1 MRRQFMA
8 TLKGSPYITFTFA
21 IAALL
26 VARPFPPSPRLWRT
40 AVASAEAGQG
50 RVIGQRTSRATVYEG
65 ARLIDGNGGSTI
77 EDSAFVVAD
86 GRFTQ
91 IGRKSDVRAPA
102 DAAHVNLSGRTVM
115 PALVDAHAHLGYRKG
130 TTFSADN
137 FTREN
142 ILNQLTQ
149 LAYWGVSG
157 VLSTG
162 TDIGDLIF
170 QIRNASNVPNG
181 KGTIVRTAW
190 RGIAPPDA
198 GPFPPM
204 RAAPF
209 GVTTEA
215 EARADV
221 RELAARKVDFV
232 KIWVDDRNGT
242 LPKLSPA
249 IYRAIIDEAHKNNL
263 RVIAHVVTLAD
274 VKDLLRAGI
283 DGFAHLFRDHEA
295 DSEVM
300 ALLKARPNVF
310 FMLTLW
316 APRLAS
322 ATERPAWLDEPALRE
337 TASAEQ
343 LRQFGEPFANRT
355 SRSVA
360 GAREEWNVLQKNV
373 AALGKAG
380 VKLVLGTDV
389 GGNTGGPLLGWT
401 EHIELENMV
410 AAGMTPAAAIS
421 AATRGS
427 ADALRLAELGTIA
440 AGKRADF
447 IVVDGN
453 PLADI
458 TNSRKISK
466 VYQRGTELDRA
477 ALRATWR

>member
-8 TLKGSPYITFTFA
+8 TLKGSAYVTFTLA

-26 VARPFPPSPRLWRT
+26 VARPF
-40 AVASAEAGQG
+40 QG
-50 RVIGQRTSRATVYEG
+50 RVNGQRAPRATVYEG
-65 ARLIDGNGGSTI
+65 ARLIDGNGGSAI

-91 IGRKSDVRAPA
+91 VGRKGDMRAPA
-102 DAAHVNLSGRTVM
+102 DAAHVDLSGKTVI

-142 ILNQLTQ
+142 ILNQLNQ

-170 QIRNASNVPNG
+170 QIRKASNAPNG
-181 KGTIVRTAW
+181 TGTLVRTAW

-221 RELAARKVDFV
+221 RELATRRVDFV

-249 IYRAIIDEAHKNNL
+249 ISRAIIDEAHKNNL

-274 VKDLLRAGI
+274 VKDLLRANI

-295 DSEVM
+295 DSEVL
-300 ALLKARPNVF
+300 ALLKTRPDVF

-316 APRLAS
+316 APRLAA
-322 ATERPAWLDEPALRE
+322 ATQRPSWLDDPALRE

-343 LRQFGEPFANRT
+343 VRQFGEPFANRT
-355 SRSVA
+355 AQSVA

-373 AALGKAG
+373 ATLDKAG

-410 AAGMTPAAAIS
+410 AAGMTPSAALA

-427 ADALRLAELGTIA
+427 ADALQINELGTIA
-440 AGKRADF
+440 RGKRADF
-447 IVVDGN
+447 IVLEAN
-453 PLADI
+453 PLDDI
-458 TNSRKISK
+458 TSTRKISA
-466 VYQRGTELDRA
+466 VYQRGVR
-477 ALRATWR
+477 R

>member
-1 MRRQFMA
+1 MRRLA
-8 TLKGSPYITFTFA
+8 AVIATTLKGSPYIAIA

-26 VARPFPPSPRLWRT
+26 VARPF
-40 AVASAEAGQG
+40 QG
-50 RVIGQRTSRATVYEG
+50 RVTGQGAPRATVYEG
-65 ARLIDGNGGSTI
+65 ARLIDGSGGAAI
-77 EDSAFVVAD
+77 ENSAFVVAD

-91 IGRKSDVRAPA
+91 VGRRSGLRAPA
-102 DAAHVNLSGRTVM
+102 DAAHVDLTGKTVM

-130 TTFSADN
+130 TTFTADN
-137 FTREN
+137 FTRDN
-142 ILNQLTQ
+142 ILDQLNRF
-149 LAYWGVSG
+149 AYWGVSG

-170 QIRNASNVPNG
+170 QIRNASNAAG
-181 KGTIVRTAW
+181 SKGPLVRTAW

-209 GVTTEA
+209 AVKTEA
-215 EARADV
+215 DARADV
-221 RELAARKVDFV
+221 RELASRKVDFV

-249 IYRAIIDEAHKNNL
+249 IYTAIIDEAHKSGL

-295 DSEVM
+295 DAEVI
-300 ALLKARPNVF
+300 ALLRARPHVF

-316 APRLAS
+316 APRLAA
-322 ATERPAWLDEPALRE
+322 ATDRPSWLDDPALRE
-337 TASAEQ
+337 SASADQ
-343 LRQFGEPFANRT
+343 ILQFGEPFAGRT
-355 SRSVA
+355 PQSVA
-360 GAREEWNVLQKNV
+360 AASEEWNTLKKNV

-380 VKLVLGTDV
+380 VTLVLGTDV

-410 AAGMTPAAAIS
+410 AAGMTPAAAVA

-427 ADALRLAELGTIA
+427 ADALRLSELGTIA
-440 AGKRADF
+440 SGKRADF
-447 IVVDGN
+447 IVLDAN
-453 PLADI
+453 PLADVA
-458 TNSRKISK
+458 NSRKISK
-466 VYQRGTELDRA
+466 VYQRGSEVDRA
-477 ALRATWR
+477 TLRSAWSKP

>member
-1 MRRQFMA
+1 MTRLHVSVLVF
-8 TLKGSPYITFTFA
+8 
-21 IAALL
+21 IAA
-26 VARPFPPSPRLWRT
+26 A
-40 AVASAEAGQG
+40 AASGLAQPAP
-50 RVIGQRTSRATVYEG
+50 RATVYEG
-65 ARLIDGNGGSTI
+65 ARLIDGNGGAAVENSV
-77 EDSAFVVAD
+77 FVVAD

-91 IGRKSDVRAPA
+91 VGRRGELRAPA
-102 DAAHVNLSGRTVM
+102 DAALVDLSGKTVM
-115 PALVDAHAHLGYRKG
+115 PALVDAHAHLGYRRG
-130 TTFSADN
+130 TTFSAGN

-142 ILNQLTQ
+142 LVDQLNQF
-149 LAYWGVSG
+149 AYWGISG

-170 QIRNASNVPNG
+170 QIRSAANAPSAT
-181 KGTIVRTAW
+181 GTLVRTAW

-215 EARADV
+215 DARADV

-242 LPKLSPA
+242 LPKLTPA
-249 IYRAIIDEAHKNNL
+249 IYRAIIDEAHKNRL

-274 VKDLLRAGI
+274 VKDLLRAGV
-283 DGFAHLFRDHEA
+283 DGFAHLFRNREA
-295 DSEVM
+295 DSEVI
-300 ALLKARPNVF
+300 ALLKARPQVF

-316 APRLAS
+316 APRLAA
-322 ATERPAWLDEPALRE
+322 ATERPAWLADPALRE
-337 TASAEQ
+337 SASADQ
-343 LRQFGEPFANRT
+343 VRQFGEPFAGRT
-355 SRSVA
+355 PQSVA
-360 GAREEWNVLQKNV
+360 AAREEWSNLQKNV
-373 AALGKAG
+373 VALGSAG

-389 GGNTGGPLLGWT
+389 GGNTGGPLFGWT
-401 EHIELENMV
+401 EHMELENMV
-410 AAGMTPAAAIS
+410 AAGMTPSGAIS

-427 ADALRLAELGTIA
+427 ADALRLTELGTIA

-447 IVVDGN
+447 IVLEGN

-466 VYQRGTELDRA
+466 VYQRGVELDRA
-477 ALRATWR
+477 ALRAAWSKR

>member
-1 MRRQFMA
+1 MRGVPRA
-8 TLKGSPYITFTFA
+8 TLKGSRYIA
-21 IAALL
+21 IGIVALL
-26 VARPFPPSPRLWRT
+26 
-40 AVASAEAGQG
+40 GQG
-50 RVIGQRTSRATVYEG
+50 HVEGQPTPRATVYEG
-65 ARLIDGNGGSTI
+65 ARLIDGTGAAAIEHST
-77 EDSAFVVAD
+77 FVVED

-91 IGRKSDVRAPA
+91 VGRSGEFRAPA
-102 DAAHVNLSGRTVM
+102 DAAHVDLAGKTVM

-130 TTFSADN
+130 TTFTADN

-142 ILNQLTQ
+142 IVDQLNQF
-149 LAYWGVSG
+149 AYWGVSG

-170 QIRNASNVPNG
+170 QIRNATNAPG
-181 KGTIVRTAW
+181 ARGTVVRTAW

-215 EARADV
+215 DARADV

-249 IYRAIIDEAHKNNL
+249 ICKAIIDEAHKNNL

-295 DSEVM
+295 DAEVLG
-300 ALLKARPNVF
+300 LLKTRPDVF

-316 APRLAS
+316 APRLAA
-322 ATERPAWLDEPALRE
+322 ATERPSWLDDPALRE
-337 TASAEQ
+337 SASADQ
-343 LRQFGEPFANRT
+343 IRQFGEPFSSRT
-355 SRSVA
+355 PQSVA

-373 AALGKAG
+373 AVLGNAG
-380 VKLVLGTDV
+380 VRLVLGTDV

-410 AAGMTPAAAIS
+410 AAGMTPAAAIA

-427 ADALRLAELGTIA
+427 ADALRLTQLGTIA

-458 TNSRKISK
+458 RNSRKISK
-466 VYQRGTELDRA
+466 VYQRGAAIDRV
-477 ALRATWR
+477 ALRAAWR

>member
-1 MRRQFMA
+1 MIAIR
-8 TLKGSPYITFTFA
+8 GSLFAVRCSLFA
-21 IAALL
+21 IRYSQFAGIVAAGALTL
-26 VARPFPPSPRLWRT
+26 AAQQAPR
-40 AVASAEAGQG
+40 S
-50 RVIGQRTSRATVYEG
+50 TVYEG
-65 ARLIDGNGGSTI
+65 ARLVDGTGRAAVEN
-77 EDSAFVVAD
+77 SAFVVAD

-91 IGRKSDVRAPA
+91 VGRKGELRAPA
-102 DAAHVNLSGRTVM
+102 DAAHVDLAGRTVM

-130 TTFSADN
+130 TTFTADN

-142 ILNQLTQ
+142 IVDQLNRF
-149 LAYWGVSG
+149 AYWGVSG

-170 QIRNASNVPNG
+170 QIRNATNAPAAR
-181 KGTIVRTAW
+181 GTLVRTAW

-209 GVTTEA
+209 GVRTET

-242 LPKLSPA
+242 LPKLSPT
-249 IYRAIIDEAHKNNL
+249 IYKAIIDEAHKNNL

-295 DSEVM
+295 DVEVLG
-300 ALLKARPNVF
+300 LLKTRPDVF

-316 APRLAS
+316 APRLAA
-322 ATERPAWLDEPALRE
+322 ATERPSWLDDPALRE
-337 TASAEQ
+337 SASADQ
-343 LRQFGEPFANRT
+343 IRQFGEPFANRT
-355 SRSVA
+355 PQSVA
-360 GAREEWNVLQKNV
+360 GARDEWNVLQKNV
-373 AALGKAG
+373 ALLGNAG
-380 VKLVLGTDV
+380 VRLVLGTDV
-389 GGNTGGPLLGWT
+389 GGNTGGPLFGWT
-401 EHIELENMV
+401 EHLELENMV
-410 AAGMTPAAAIS
+410 AAGMTPAAAIV

-427 ADALRLAELGTIA
+427 ADALRLTELGTIA
-440 AGKRADF
+440 SGKRADF
-447 IVVDGN
+447 VVVTGN

-458 TNSRKISK
+458 TSSRKVWKI
-466 VYQRGTELDRA
+466 YQRGVEVDRA
-477 ALRATWR
+477 GLRAAWNH

>member
-1 MRRQFMA
+1 MRILA
-8 TLKGSPYITFTFA
+8 LAAAAAVVFA
-21 IAALL
+21 QA
-26 VARPFPPSPRLWRT
+26 PPR
-40 AVASAEAGQG
+40 AS
-50 RVIGQRTSRATVYEG
+50 VYEG
-65 ARLIDGNGGSTI
+65 ARLVDGNGGAAI
-77 EDSAFVVAD
+77 ENAAFVVAD

-91 IGRKSDVRAPA
+91 AGRKGELRAPA
-102 DAAHVNLSGRTVM
+102 DAAHVDLTGKTVM

-130 TTFSADN
+130 TTFTADN

-142 ILNQLTQ
+142 ILDQLNRF
-149 LAYWGVSG
+149 AYWGVSG

-170 QIRNASNVPNG
+170 QIRNGTNAPHFT
-181 KGTIVRTAW
+181 GTIVRTAW

-215 EARADV
+215 DARADV

-249 IYRAIIDEAHKNNL
+249 IYRAIIDEAHRNNL

-283 DGFAHLFRDHEA
+283 DGFAHLFRDREA

-316 APRLAS
+316 APRLAA
-322 ATERPAWLDEPALRE
+322 ATARPTWLDEPALRE
-337 TASAEQ
+337 SASADQ
-343 LRQFGEPFANRT
+343 IRQFSEPFAGRT
-355 SRSVA
+355 AQSVA
-360 GAREEWNVLQKNV
+360 GAREEWNTLQKNV

-410 AAGMTPAAAIS
+410 AAGMTPAAAIA

-427 ADALRLAELGTIA
+427 ADALRLTELGTIT

-447 IVVDGN
+447 IVLDGN
-453 PLADI
+453 PLTDI
-458 TNSRKISK
+458 TNSRRISK
-466 VYQRGTELDRA
+466 VYQRGVDVDRA
-477 ALRATWR
+477 GMRRAWR

>member
-1 MRRQFMA
+1 MTLCKA
-8 TLKGSPYITFTFA
+8 TLKGSPYV
-21 IAALL
+21 ALL
-26 VARPFPPSPRLWRT
+26 IVALVVARPF
-40 AVASAEAGQG
+40 EG
-50 RVIGQRTSRATVYEG
+50 RVIGQRGPRATVYEG
-65 ARLIDGNGGSTI
+65 ARLIDGSGGAAI

-91 IGRKSDVRAPA
+91 IGRRRELQAPV
-102 DAAHVNLSGRTVM
+102 DALHVDLAGKTVM

-130 TTFSADN
+130 TTFTADN

-142 ILNQLTQ
+142 ILDQLNRF
-149 LAYWGVSG
+149 AYWGVSG

-170 QIRNASNVPNG
+170 QIRNAANAPG
-181 KGTIVRTAW
+181 AKGPLVRTAW

-209 GVTTEA
+209 GVKTEA

-249 IYRAIIDEAHKNNL
+249 IYKAIIDDAHKNGL

-295 DSEVM
+295 DAEVI
-300 ALLKARPNVF
+300 ALLKARPKVF

-316 APRLAS
+316 APRLAA
-322 ATERPAWLDEPALRE
+322 ATERPSWLDDPALRE
-337 TASAEQ
+337 SASADQ
-343 LRQFGEPFANRT
+343 IRQFGEPFAGRT
-355 SRSVA
+355 PQSVA
-360 GAREEWNVLQKNV
+360 AAREEWNNLQKNV
-373 AALGKAG
+373 AALGNAG

-401 EHIELENMV
+401 EHIELDNMV
-410 AAGMTPAAAIS
+410 AAGMTPAAAIA

-427 ADALRLAELGTIA
+427 ADALRLTELGTIT
-440 AGKRADF
+440 AGRRADF
-447 IVVDGN
+447 IVLDAN

-466 VYQRGTELDRA
+466 VYQRGAQIDRG
-477 ALRATWR
+477 ALRASWRY

>member
-1 MRRQFMA
+1 MRILA
-8 TLKGSPYITFTFA
+8 L
-21 IAALL
+21 AA
-26 VARPFPPSPRLWRT
+26 AA
-40 AVASAEAGQG
+40 AVAFAQAPP
-50 RVIGQRTSRATVYEG
+50 RATVFEG
-65 ARLIDGNGGSTI
+65 GRLVDGNGGAAI
-77 EDSAFVVAD
+77 ENSAFVVAD

-91 IGRKSDVRAPA
+91 VGRKGELRAPA
-102 DAAHVNLSGRTVM
+102 DAAHVDLTGKTVM
-115 PALVDAHAHLGYRKG
+115 PALVDAHAHLGYRRG
-130 TTFSADN
+130 TTFTADN
-137 FTREN
+137 FTRDN
-142 ILNQLTQ
+142 ILDQLNRF
-149 LAYWGVSG
+149 AYWGVSG

-170 QIRNASNVPNG
+170 QIRNGTNAPNSRS
-181 KGTIVRTAW
+181 TLVRTAW

-215 EARADV
+215 DGRADV

-249 IYRAIIDEAHKNNL
+249 IYRAIIDEAHRNNL

-274 VKDLLRAGI
+274 VKDLLRTGI
-283 DGFAHLFRDHEA
+283 DGFAHLFRDREA
-295 DSEVM
+295 DSEVI

-316 APRLAS
+316 APRLAAA
-322 ATERPAWLDEPALRE
+322 ATRPTWLDDPALRE
-337 TASAEQ
+337 SASADQ
-343 LRQFGEPFANRT
+343 IRQFGEPFAART
-355 SRSVA
+355 AQSVA
-360 GAREEWNVLQKNV
+360 GAREEWNALQKNV

-410 AAGMTPAAAIS
+410 AAGMTPTAAIA

-427 ADALRLAELGTIA
+427 ADALRLTELGTIA
-440 AGKRADF
+440 VGKRADF

-453 PLADI
+453 PLTDI

-466 VYQRGTELDRA
+466 VYQRGSEVDRA
-477 ALRATWR
+477 ALRAAWR